1 MHCQHFKKPY
11 WVLALIMWFLVQFY
25 GGVYGSRTRLSG
37 STVRCPTDERTPREL
52 FPPSG
57 LSVCYAVAGAINR
70 SRASLRILLGK
81 HVTASASAVST
92 HCDTSLGFVCKIL
105 RLLCPIELQTLRF
118 DRLLG
123 DGFRFNGSDRART
136 CNIPQIVNTR
146 GRSTVELCV
155 IDWPF

>member
-1 MHCQHFKKPY
+1 MAESAGYNPATF
-11 WVLALIMWFLVQFY
+11 
-25 GGVYGSRTRLSG
+25 S
-37 STVRCPTDERTPREL
+37 STGRCTSQLCYDSSNYY
-52 FPPSG
+52 PPSG

-70 SRASLRILLGK
+70 SRASLRILRGK

-118 DRLLG
+118 NRLLG

-146 GRSTVELCV
+146 DRSTVELCV

>member
-1 MHCQHFKKPY
+1 MTRTDYVVF
-11 WVLALIMWFLVQFY
+11 VQIY

-37 STVRCPTDERTPREL
+37 STVRCPTDERTPQKL

-70 SRASLRILLGK
+70 SRASLRILRVK

-105 RLLCPIELQTLRF
+105 RTLCPIELQTLRF

-123 DGFRFNGSDRART
+123 GGFRFNGSDRTRT

-146 GRSTVELCV
+146 GRSTVELLV
-155 IDWPF
+155 TDWTF

>member
-1 MHCQHFKKPY
+1 MAELTRFE
-11 WVLALIMWFLVQFY
+11 LVVINRIDSPAASATGPQLQNY
-25 GGVYGSRTRLSG
+25 Y
-37 STVRCPTDERTPREL
+37 
-52 FPPSG
+52 PPSG

-70 SRASLRILLGK
+70 SRASLRILRGK

-105 RLLCPIELQTLRF
+105 RPLCPIVLQALRF

-136 CNIPQIVNTR
+136 CNIPQIEIVNTR

-155 IDWPF
+155 IDWLF